1 MRKERGF
8 TLIEIMIVVAIIGIL
23 VAIAFPSYQTHLRK
37 GRRAEAQSFML
48 EAANR
53 QQQYLMDARAYAL
66 GSAFLTTLSL
76 TPATSVTNFYALTV
90 TPAAATTPPSFTIVA
105 TPIAGT
111 PQEPDGILTLDN
123 TGAKTRS
130 GNAGW

>member
-1 MRKERGF
+1 MS
-8 TLIEIMIVVAIIGIL
+8 VVAIIGIL

-66 GSAFLTTLSL
+66 GSGSTFLTTLSL